1 MHGVK
6 SLPCPVAPLTGAL
19 ALVAATLTGCGSGDS
34 IVAKTPEVRTTTSAV
49 NSNEPNAAAPD
60 RVFSFVYTEI
70 SSSAHPVSE

>member
-49 NSNEPNAAAPD
+49 NSNEPNAAAGGGAAAFGW
-60 RVFSFVYTEI
+60 VGLAAEGV
-70 SSSAHPVSE
+70 